1 MTPHRIRAF
10 APGRVNL
17 IGEHTDYNDG
27 LCLPFAIELGVIVT
41 AELHDGDD
49 VTAPGLDDGAR
60 FLEGTLAELRS
71 AGVELPG
78 ATLDIEGD
86 LPQRVGLSSSA
97 ALCIALALALYGA
110 AETAPPRPV
119 RLARLCSRVESKWA
133 GQDTGLLDQL
143 ASLLGE
149 KGRALR
155 LDMRTLEARPIDLH
169 LHGHVLATLDSGASR
184 SLAASGYNERREECR
199 RALELLGL
207 ESLRDADDASGLPAP
222 LDARVRHVISENE
235 RVDAAVAALESGDL
249 AELGALLNASHASL
263 RDDYEVSVPEVERA
277 VAACIDAGALGAR
290 IMGGG
295 FGGSVL
301 ALFPPG
307 AALPDGA
314 ISVRPWRGGSASLS
328 AGASAKTTNRGSPAR
343 LQEPAHR
350 PDRRRDRDH
359 RLRAQLGRGAGVLMA
374 EEVRVSDPSAE
385 EAGEAIHLPGPSY
398 LPVATAFGVSIAVVG
413 VVLSWVIVG
422 IGLVIAVIAI
432 WRWIGETRRETAEL
446 PLEH

>member
-17 IGEHTDYNDG
+17 MGEHTDYNDG
-27 LCLPFAIELGVIVT
+27 LCLPFAIELGVTVT
-41 AELHDGDD
+41 AELQDGGE
-49 VTAPGLDDGAR
+49 VTAPDLEDGDR
-60 FLEGTLAELRS
+60 FLEGTLAELRR

-78 ATLDIEGD
+78 VRLEIDAD

-97 ALCIALALALYGA
+97 ALCVALALALYGA
-110 AETAPPRPV
+110 AGTEPPRPV
-119 RLARLCSRVESKWA
+119 RLARLCSRVESEWA

-149 KGRALR
+149 QGRALR
-155 LDMRTLEARPIDLH
+155 LDMRTLEARTVELD

-222 LDARVRHVISENE
+222 LDRRLRHVISENA

-263 RDDYEVSVPEVERA
+263 RDDYEVSVPEVESA
-277 VAACIDAGALGAR
+277 VARCIDAGALGAR

-301 ALFPPG
+301 ALFPP
-307 AALPDGA
+307 AVVPPEGA
-314 ISVRPWRGGSASLS
+314 ISVRPGPG
-328 AGASAKTTNRGSPAR
+328 AR
-343 LQEPAHR
+343 L
-350 PDRRRDRDH
+350 
-359 RLRAQLGRGAGVLMA
+359 L
-374 EEVRVSDPSAE
+374 
-385 EAGEAIHLPGPSY
+385 
-398 LPVATAFGVSIAVVG
+398 
-413 VVLSWVIVG
+413 
-422 IGLVIAVIAI
+422 
-432 WRWIGETRRETAEL
+432 
-446 PLEH
+446 